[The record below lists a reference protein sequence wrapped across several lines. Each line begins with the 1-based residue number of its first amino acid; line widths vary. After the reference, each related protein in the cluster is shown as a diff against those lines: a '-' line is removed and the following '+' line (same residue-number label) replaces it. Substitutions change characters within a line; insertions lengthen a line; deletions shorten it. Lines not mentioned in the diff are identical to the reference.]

1 MSTKPVNTSTFVMN
15 PTLFFASIAAAII
28 GYAQAGYIY
37 MYSPYAATQCKPG
50 SPCPISWNV
59 SHDGPQFNRI
69 DIELLAGEAHNAQV
83 VAPIA
88 LGYDLSQ
95 GNTYLWNVPQGSI
108 PEGNNYFIR
117 IKGVGTDY
125 QSYSHNFPIGF
136 GPFPT
141 PTIVPTGTA
150 TQTGTVT
157 PTPTKSVSS
166 RSMTTSAKTMT
177 LSTSSSSAMSVQ
189 GSVSVAAAVVAA
201 AFAFLMF

>member
-1 MSTKPVNTSTFVMN
+1 MSTKPVNTNAFNMN
-15 PTLFFASIAAAII
+15 PTLFFASIAAAIV
-28 GYAQAGYIY
+28 GFTQAGYVYI
-37 MYSPYAATQCKPG
+37 YSPYAATVCKPG
-50 SPCPISWNV
+50 TPCPISWHV

-69 DIELLAGEAHNAQV
+69 DIELLAGDAQNAHV

-108 PEGNNYFIR
+108 PEGNDYFIR

-177 LSTSSSSAMSVQ
+177 MSTSSSSAMSVQ

-201 AFAFLMF
+201 AFAFFMF